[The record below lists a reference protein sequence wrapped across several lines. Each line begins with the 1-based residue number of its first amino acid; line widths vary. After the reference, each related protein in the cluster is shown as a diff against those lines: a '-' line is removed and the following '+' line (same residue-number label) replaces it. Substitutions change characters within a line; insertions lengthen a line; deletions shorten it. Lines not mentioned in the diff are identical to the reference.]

1 MTGPTNETALVKGIR
16 AAIAKEFPDAWQM
29 KVHGGPYQQAGVPD
43 LLVVNEG
50 HLFAFEVKHQKPG
63 ESLAHVMN
71 RVSPTQWREIH
82 NIHTAG
88 GTAEVITSASEAIH
102 IMGRHHADQG
112 REVACHTGSHQA
124 RP

>member
-1 MTGPTNETALVKGIR
+1 MVTNETALVKVIR
-16 AAIAKEFPDAWQM
+16 TAIAQEFPGAWQM
-29 KVHGGPYQQAGVPD
+29 KVHGGPYQQVGVPD

-63 ESLAHVMN
+63 ESLAHVMD
-71 RVSPTQWREIH
+71 RVSPTQWIEIH
-82 NIHTAG
+82 RIHSAG
-88 GTAEVITSASEAIH
+88 GTAEVITSASEAIT
-102 IMGRHHADQG
+102 IMRNYHGHQS